1 MGTNLQII
9 QMLFLI
15 IFNQANVYIIKI
27 IQDK

>member
-1 MGTNLQII
+1 MGI

-15 IFNQANVYIIKI
+15 IFNRVSVYIIKI